1 MLEHYAANGLC
12 DRGTGRLAF
21 CAAGRAHGPLVI
33 AAGRYFYRETA
44 AEDDP
49 SNRITNCGTVDCR
62 QPRTGISIMTIVTN
76 RVIIAT
82 WLQVATTSDIL
93 AAVKQFI
100 RAVIV
105 GSAFG
110 DSHECREQQEHE
122 DRARSQPP
130 RTFKLCVYHNLPHR
144 NRIDLREPSVQ
155 P

>member
-1 MLEHYAANGLC
+1 MAPSTQGLVGSHRSPGRRLTTQRDGRPDLQDRPSSHGAVRSSQVSPNCAGMLEHYAANGLC

-62 QPRTGISIMTIVTN
+62 QPRTGISIMTIVAN

-82 WLQVATTSDIL
+82 WLL
-93 AAVKQFI
+93 AAGGHHK
-100 RAVIV
+100 
-105 GSAFG
+105 
-110 DSHECREQQEHE
+110 
-122 DRARSQPP
+122 
-130 RTFKLCVYHNLPHR
+130 
-144 NRIDLREPSVQ
+144 
-155 P
+155 